1 MIMYDEFERLDGE
14 NIIQSRS
21 INRRVYRE
29 SNLIG
34 FDKRCTKVTNTH
46 VSDYLATLCQLR
58 ISLSVV

>member
-1 MIMYDEFERLDGE
+1 MYDEFESFAGA
-14 NIIQSRS
+14 NVIQSRS

-29 SNLIG
+29 SNVTWC
-34 FDKRCTKVTNTH
+34 DKDCTQITNTH

>member
-1 MIMYDEFERLDGE
+1 MYDEFERLDGA

-21 INRRVYRE
+21 INRRVNKE

-34 FDKRCTKVTNTH
+34 CVKDCMNVTNTH